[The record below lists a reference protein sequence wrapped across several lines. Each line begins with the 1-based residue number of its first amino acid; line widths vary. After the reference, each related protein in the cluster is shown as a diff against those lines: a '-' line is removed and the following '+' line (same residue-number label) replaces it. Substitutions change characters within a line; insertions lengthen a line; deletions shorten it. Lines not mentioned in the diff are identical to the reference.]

1 LGGADEEMTRQQHYM
16 DTMLAVLYSNFHALI
31 KRKCDGGSL
40 VKISPTKYNY
50 QVAKILVIFVSYL

>member
-1 LGGADEEMTRQQHYM
+1 MTRQQHYM

-40 VKISPTKYNY
+40 VKISPTKTNY
-50 QVAKILVIFVSYL
+50 LAL